1 MPGKSYASETIEIHF
16 DGKRC
21 IHARKCV
28 LTLPSVYQP
37 GSKGGWIKPEGASAE
52 EIAAMARTCPSGAI
66 TYTRRDG
73 APDEGSPP
81 VNTVTV
87 RENGPLEF
95 RAQMQLDGEEIGPR
109 AVLCRCGLSQ
119 NKPFCDGAHVKGK
132 FQASGE
138 RAMREG
144 DTLDAPDGP
153 LTIDPTE
160 NGPLHVT
167 GNMEICCGS
176 GARMETKTD
185 AWFCRCGQSQNKP
198 FCDGSHKRVG
208 WTSD

>member
-1 MPGKSYASETIEIHF
+1 
-16 DGKRC
+16 
-21 IHARKCV
+21 
-28 LTLPSVYQP
+28 
-37 GSKGGWIKPEGASAE
+37 
-52 EIAAMARTCPSGAI
+52 
-66 TYTRRDG
+66 
-73 APDEGSPP
+73 
-81 VNTVTV
+81 
-87 RENGPLEF
+87 
-95 RAQMQLDGEEIGPR
+95 
-109 AVLCRCGLSQ
+109 
-119 NKPFCDGAHVKGK
+119 
-132 FQASGE
+132 
-138 RAMREG
+138 MREG